1 MRAFAIYRG
10 DGDVV
15 GIVTTESDDAPPVVK
30 TGNPDEIVTEIETS
44 DVAVALSGREAETRA
59 LEALQGFRLERRLI
73 KRSENTSSDG

>member
-44 DVAVALSGREAETRA
+44 DVALALSGREAENGLLKHCRDFA
-59 LEALQGFRLERRLI
+59 
-73 KRSENTSSDG
+73 SSVDS